1 MLSACPMNSSD
12 IVEVGQMLEQT
23 LSPEH
28 RRAAE
33 HQLLQREN
41 SAGFAPLLL
50 QLVLFLLIFSSHT
63 TTTMFGIYLILQK
76 LPLCLIF

>member
-1 MLSACPMNSSD
+1 
-12 IVEVGQMLEQT
+12 
-23 LSPEH
+23 
-28 RRAAE
+28 
-33 HQLLQREN
+33 LLQREN